1 MRAIGLTS
9 LLVSIALAGGVSA
22 ERAATLEPTAS
33 QPPAACEDPLVTEGV
48 VDETRHPSS
57 REMLKALGTE
67 HVVPLNTRG
76 YNYDFDDAPET
87 PPRPPAKPVPA
98 PTGPAPKQSVPT
110 RPHPDPSPD
119 DAPPAAAR

>member
-1 MRAIGLTS
+1 MRAIGFAS

-22 ERAATLEPTAS
+22 ERAATAEPTAS
-33 QPPAACEDPLVTEGV
+33 QPPAACEDPLVTEDV
-48 VDETRHPSS
+48 VDATPRPSS
-57 REMLKALGTE
+57 REMLKALGTQ

-76 YNYDFDDAPET
+76 YNYDFNDSPET
-87 PPRPPAKPVPA
+87 PRSPEKPVPA
-98 PTGPAPKQSVPT
+98 PTRPAPKQSVPT

>member
-1 MRAIGLTS
+1 MRVLGFAS

-22 ERAATLEPTAS
+22 ERAATAEPTAS
-33 QPPAACEDPLVTEGV
+33 QSQADCEDPFVTEGV

-57 REMLKALGTE
+57 REMLKALGTQ

-76 YNYDFDDAPET
+76 YNYDFGDAPET
-87 PPRPPAKPVPA
+87 PPPPPAKPVPP
-98 PTGPAPKQSVPT
+98 PTRPAPKQSVPT
-110 RPHPDPSPD
+110 RPHPDPPTE